1 MATPS
6 NDLKEKVRRLPHCPG
21 VYIMKDRF
29 GEILYVGKAKD
40 LKKRV
45 STYFQPSRRFSFD
58 QPKIVAMVELVRDLD
73 TIEVRSEA
81 EALLLEGKLI
91 KEYKPRYNTDFTDDK
106 RFLLIRVDTHNPIP
120 RFHLVRTKKDN
131 QSQYFGPFAYA
142 KLVRATLAEMQ
153 RKFGILQGS
162 ARPTLI
168 SENKLRLYQ
177 DVRAEIYGHPN
188 EMTLDEYRTR
198 VDKACEFLKG
208 KSKEWLGELENEMQ
222 EAAENLEFEKAAKLR
237 DLCQALRR
245 TISPTR
251 KFIHDPR
258 SRKDASESLAA
269 LKRALDLK
277 GTPSHI
283 ECFDISHIS
292 GTFVVASMVHYHNGA
307 PDKNQYRRFKIKSFI
322 GNDDFRAMNEVV
334 GRRYKRLHD
343 EQKPFPDLVVI
354 DGGIGQVHAALV
366 AFKKLGLPVP
376 EIVGLAKKE
385 ESIVFPDNREDLRLP
400 RRDLGLQLLQRLRDE
415 AHRFANSYNAEL
427 RSKRIRDSIL
437 NDFPG
442 IGPMRREQLL
452 RHFKSISNLKKAS
465 AQEIEKVEGI
475 GPSLAKKLQVFLQK
489 L

>member
-1 MATPS
+1 
-6 NDLKEKVRRLPHCPG
+6 
-21 VYIMKDRF
+21 
-29 GEILYVGKAKD
+29 
-40 LKKRV
+40 
-45 STYFQPSRRFSFD
+45 
-58 QPKIVAMVELVRDLD
+58 
-73 TIEVRSEA
+73 
-81 EALLLEGKLI
+81 
-91 KEYKPRYNTDFTDDK
+91 
-106 RFLLIRVDTHNPIP
+106 
-120 RFHLVRTKKDN
+120 
-131 QSQYFGPFAYA
+131 
-142 KLVRATLAEMQ
+142 
-153 RKFGILQGS
+153 
-162 ARPTLI
+162 
-168 SENKLRLYQ
+168 
-177 DVRAEIYGHPN
+177 
-188 EMTLDEYRTR
+188 
-198 VDKACEFLKG
+198 
-208 KSKEWLGELENEMQ
+208 
-222 EAAENLEFEKAAKLR
+222 
-237 DLCQALRR
+237 
-245 TISPTR
+245 
-251 KFIHDPR
+251 
-258 SRKDASESLAA
+258 
-269 LKRALDLK
+269 
-277 GTPSHI
+277 
-283 ECFDISHIS
+283 
-292 GTFVVASMVHYHNGA
+292 
-307 PDKNQYRRFKIKSFI
+307 FKIKSFI